1 MKAPTTSIR
10 HNGIDFKDIDEWA
23 YFLVE
28 ILGFKL
34 LSDVLESGSQ
44 LDSSLGLRD
53 VQVQVK
59 KFIDVRD
66 SMIRSSLF

>member
-10 HNGIDFKDIDEWA
+10 HTGIVVHDIDEWVH
-23 YFLVE
+23 FLVE

-53 VQVQVK
+53 VQVQVL

-66 SMIRSSLF
+66 S